1 MTLPRWFGRRRK
13 NGETKSATT
22 NRGPMLAKL
31 DPSSLSVSTPNVKQ
45 ESPSVKKAFNRGWL
59 SPKRAS
65 KSTCDIPT
73 SLASP
78 TPPLAT
84 SESTWSQKIE
94 DQFDNGSQY
103 FMPLVGTPV
112 IQNPTHDDIIN
123 AKRNLRKSL
132 SANTLTNSGNI
143 YENISPIPSD
153 SEPNYQ
159 NLPNVRH
166 SFTSAKVNYENDVCR
181 RYGSGGQLSIL
192 DEAEDEP
199 ASMERLNML
208 RASKRLFAS
217 QRDILLRQTSSPTSS
232 GSFNF
237 INQIETSF
245 GKGSLA

>member
-1 MTLPRWFGRRRK
+1 MNSMTLPRWFGRRRK
-13 NGETKSATT
+13 NGENKS

-31 DPSSLSVSTPNVKQ
+31 DPSNLSVSTPNVKQ
-45 ESPSVKKAFNRGWL
+45 DSPSVKKVFNKGWL

-73 SLASP
+73 SSATP
-78 TPPLAT
+78 TRPLAT
-84 SESTWSQKIE
+84 SESTDWSQKLE
-94 DQFDNGSQY
+94 DHFEKGSQY
-103 FMPLVGTPV
+103 FNPLVGTPI
-112 IQNPTHDDIIN
+112 IQNPTHDDILN
-123 AKRNLRKSL
+123 AKKNLRKSL

-143 YENISPIPSD
+143 YENISPIPS
-153 SEPNYQ
+153 EPNYQ
-159 NLPNVRH
+159 NLPNIRH
-166 SFTSAKVNYENDVCR
+166 SFTSANVNYENDVSR

-217 QRDILLRQTSSPTSS
+217 QRDILIRQTNSPTSS

-245 GKGSLA
+245 VKGILCI